1 MVSLPQF
8 SHLGER
14 IVVAALVKHLE
25 VHQRKMLFENYFL
38 HLEQTPEMS
47 TIRIVPGCGL
57 QVVVISLAEL
67 QITFKT
73 T

>member
-38 HLEQTPEMS
+38 HLEQTPEYGVYNKDS
-47 TIRIVPGCGL
+47 ARPAGCGH
-57 QVVVISLAEL
+57 IPS
-67 QITFKT
+67 
-73 T
+73 

>member
-47 TIRIVPGCGL
+47 TIRIVPGL